1 MDQQRRQSMQ
11 ELIESAAKLQNEDL
25 AWINNLYKK
34 RLKDLQ
40 ETEELRQAWL
50 KKENE
55 SEWKSVQR

>member
-1 MDQQRRQSMQ
+1 MDSQRRQSMQ

-25 AWINNLYKK
+25 AWISNLYKK

-50 KKENE
+50 KEENK
-55 SEWKSVQR
+55 SE